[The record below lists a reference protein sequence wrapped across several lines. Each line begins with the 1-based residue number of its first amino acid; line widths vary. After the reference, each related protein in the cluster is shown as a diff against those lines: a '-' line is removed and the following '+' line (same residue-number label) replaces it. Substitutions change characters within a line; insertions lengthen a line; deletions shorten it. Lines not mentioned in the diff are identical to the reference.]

1 VIRRAD
7 TLEQGGEEPRSDGQE
22 RAVNQSPNTDAA
34 RATHEV
40 RSRLRRVRRAA
51 RSLLT
56 IRVVCLASVWGMLL
70 AVALVLGDLLLR
82 FPAAMR
88 WIFLLG
94 LAGTGAVWLRRTL
107 MPLASFKPALS
118 DVALRVES
126 WLGARAGTP
135 PGPIASAVELPI
147 DDPDPQARLLSRLAA
162 RRARASLPRTPW
174 GMLRW
179 KAPAWALVGA
189 VATALAVSAG
199 FRVEPTLAVTGLS
212 RLFMP
217 WIDTPWPKRVQL
229 ADATPSTAHASDLG
243 LALRATVLRT
253 NRGPGETAITVSY
266 RVLDRDGR
274 EQARG
279 QAMLVPQPATDGR
292 LAGELY
298 ERLIEPSAWQG
309 TTGER
314 WLEYRFSADDDETT
328 TKRVR
333 IVDPPVLVRRVTTIE
348 PPAYAAGL
356 PTVLSSER
364 ESAPP
369 PHAGEAIEIAPV
381 LEGSRVLIE
390 LEYNK
395 EVSPRWD
402 GEQDRDAGLSI
413 SAGGGTIRLET
424 TASSPVRASLHA
436 VDAFAL
442 STREAA
448 RILLEV
454 IGDAPPEAT
463 VPTPSADEVVL
474 AGAVIEAVGEGRDD
488 LSLTGVSL
496 RTRVARRVA
505 GSLGGEAAPGD
516 DAAVIAESGPITGAR
531 AEVRASISL
540 PAMGVEAGDEV
551 WIETVAADN
560 FALDGRTHAPVVSAP
575 RRLRVI
581 SPSEFIEMIRAELEG
596 LRRTAIRLDKQQGDL
611 MERVASPPADEA
623 EARRMEEAAA
633 RQSALSQ
640 RLRAQAS
647 VVDRLAARA
656 ERNALEDETLR
667 RLLDSIEGG
676 TELAARASER
686 AGEALARSA
695 RDRQDRGESIEQDQ
709 RRVREELARLID
721 ELDRGQDGWV
731 VRRTLE
737 QLLGDQRALRDRTDE
752 AGGRTVGRTIDEL
765 TPDERT
771 ELERIAQR
779 QRDLAERS
787 RDAVDALSDRAES
800 IRSEDP
806 TQASAMDEAARE
818 ATREALTERLREA
831 ARQIDENQ
839 TASAGRLQDQSI
851 RALEEML
858 DRLENAQRNRDS
870 ALRRQLASL
879 IQSIESLI
887 RQQSGVARTLGEDPA
902 RALQPAERAHGNTL
916 AALSEARGSFGELRA
931 VADLLARAGVSQA
944 DAIGALRATPRA
956 DDRALAHSNEAL
968 ARLREALEEARKQDE
983 NAAQRERDQRR
994 RELREAY
1001 RAALAEQVRL
1011 RSESEPFAG
1020 VEPDRR
1026 QRAELRALGQRQEG
1040 LRTTVRGLPDQLGP
1054 DGAGVLRLMHDRIDR
1069 VLTEAVRSLGRGVS
1083 DAGVLSNQDAAIGML
1098 ASIAETLT
1106 PRPREPSDE
1115 FESPQGGGGGGGQ
1128 GGGEQPLIGNVEQL
1142 RLLRALQSA
1151 ILDQT
1156 RAGGAPGDLS
1166 TLQREI
1172 AEQGRLLIES
1182 MRPPRP
1188 ASPPGVSPLE
1198 EPTTPEGDEPGDP
1211 P

>member
-1 VIRRAD
+1 M
-7 TLEQGGEEPRSDGQE
+7 
-22 RAVNQSPNTDAA
+22 NQSPNTDAA

-40 RSRLRRVRRAA
+40 RARLRRVRRAA

-56 IRVVCLASVWGMLL
+56 TRVVCLASVWGMLL
-70 AVALVLGDLLLR
+70 VVALVLGDLLLR

-88 WIFLLG
+88 WIFLIG
-94 LAGTGAVWLRRTL
+94 LAGAGAIWFRRTL
-107 MPLASFKPALS
+107 APLASFKPALS
-118 DVALRVES
+118 DVALRVEG
-126 WLGARAGTP
+126 WLGARAGAP

-147 DDPDPQARLLSRLAA
+147 DDPDPQTRLLSREAA
-162 RRARASLPRTPW
+162 RRATASLPRTPW

-179 KAPAWALVGA
+179 KAPAWALMGA
-189 VATALAVSAG
+189 VATAMALSAG
-199 FRVEPTLAVTGLS
+199 FRAEPTLAVTGLA

-217 WIDTPWPKRVQL
+217 WKETHWPKRVQL
-229 ADATPSTAHASDLG
+229 ADATPSSAHASDLG
-243 LALRATVLRT
+243 LPLRATVLRT

-266 RVLDRDGR
+266 RVIDRDGR
-274 EQARG
+274 ECARG

-292 LAGELY
+292 LAGEIF
-298 ERLIEPSAWQG
+298 ERLIEPSAWLG
-309 TTGER
+309 TSGER

-328 TKRVR
+328 PKRVR
-333 IVDPPVLVRRVTTIE
+333 IVDPPSLVRRITTIE
-348 PPAYAAGL
+348 PPAYAEGL
-356 PTVLSSER
+356 RAAFASGRDT
-364 ESAPP
+364 APP

-381 LEGSRVLIE
+381 LEGSRVVVE

-395 EVSPRWD
+395 EVRPRWD
-402 GEQDRDAGLSI
+402 EEDGSHADLTI
-413 SAGGGTIRLET
+413 SSEGGTIRIET
-424 TASSPVRASLHA
+424 TASASVRLGLHA

-442 STREAA
+442 RTREEA
-448 RILLEV
+448 RIRLEV
-454 IGDAPPEAT
+454 VADAPPEAT
-463 VPTPSADEVVL
+463 VLTPASDEVVL
-474 AGAVIEAVGEGRDD
+474 SGASIEAVGEGRDD
-488 LSLTGVSL
+488 LALTGVAL
-496 RTRVARRVA
+496 RTRIARRDA
-505 GSLGGEAAPGD
+505 GSLGAEATPGD
-516 DAAVIAESGPITGAR
+516 DATVIAASGPIAEPR
-531 AEVRASISL
+531 AEVRAMISL

-551 WIETVAADN
+551 WIETVAGDN
-560 FALDGRTHAPVVSAP
+560 FALNGRTHAPVVSAP

-581 SPSEFIEMIRAELEG
+581 SSSEFVEMIRAELEG
-596 LRRTAIRLDKQQGDL
+596 LRRTAIRLDRQQGDL
-611 MERVASPPADEA
+611 MDRGANPPADEN

-647 VVDRLAARA
+647 VVDRLSARA
-656 ERNALEDETLR
+656 ERNALEDETLG
-667 RLLDSIEGG
+667 RLLETIEGA
-676 TELAARASER
+676 TERAARASER
-686 AGEALARSA
+686 AGEGLARSA
-695 RDRQDRGESIEQDQ
+695 QDRQDRADSIEEDQ
-709 RRVREELARLID
+709 RRVREELARLIE
-721 ELDRGQDGWV
+721 ELDRGQDAWV

-737 QLLGDQRALRDRTDE
+737 QLLSDQRALRDRTGE
-752 AGGRTVGRTIDEL
+752 AGRRTVGRTLAEL

-771 ELERIAQR
+771 DLERIAQR

-831 ARQIDENQ
+831 AQQINENQ

-879 IQSIESLI
+879 IQSIESLV
-887 RQQSGVARTLGEDPA
+887 RQQSGVVRTLGEDAA
-902 RALQPAERAHGNTL
+902 RALQPAERVHGNTL
-916 AALSEARGSFGELRA
+916 AALNEARGSFGELRA
-931 VADLLARAGVSQA
+931 VADLLARAGVSQSN
-944 DAIGALRATPRA
+944 AIGALRATPRA
-956 DDRALAHSNEAL
+956 DDPAQAHSAEAL

-983 NAAQRERDQRR
+983 NAAQRERDQLR

-1011 RSESEPFAG
+1011 RGESAPLAG

-1040 LRTTVRGLPDQLGP
+1040 LRATVHGLPDRLGP

-1083 DAGVLSNQDAAIGML
+1083 DAGVLSNQDAAIGMI
-1098 ASIAETLT
+1098 ASIVEILT

-1115 FESPQGGGGGGGQ
+1115 FQSAQGGGGGGGQ
-1128 GGGEQPLIGNVEQL
+1128 SGGEQPLIGNVEQL
-1142 RLLRALQSA
+1142 RLLRALQSS
-1151 ILDQT
+1151 ILDLT

-1166 TLQREI
+1166 ALQHEI
-1172 AEQGRLLIES
+1172 AEQGRQLIES
-1182 MRPPRP
+1182 MRPQQPTR
-1188 ASPPGVSPLE
+1188 PPGVSPLE
-1198 EPTTPEGDEPGDP
+1198 GPGPPENDEPEDEP
-1211 P
+1211 

>member
-1 VIRRAD
+1 M
-7 TLEQGGEEPRSDGQE
+7 
-22 RAVNQSPNTDAA
+22 NQSPNTDAA
-34 RATHEV
+34 RATHQV
-40 RSRLRRVRRAA
+40 RARLRRVRRAA

-56 IRVVCLASVWGMLL
+56 TRVICLASVWGMLL
-70 AVALVLGDLLLR
+70 VIALVLGDLLLR
-82 FPAAMR
+82 FPAVMR
-88 WIFLLG
+88 WLFLIG
-94 LAGTGAVWLRRTL
+94 LAGAGLIWFRRTL
-107 MPLASFKPALS
+107 APLASFKPTLS
-118 DVALRVES
+118 DVALRVEG
-126 WLGARAGTP
+126 WLGARAGTL
-135 PGPIASAVELPI
+135 PGPIASSVELPI
-147 DDPDPQARLLSRLAA
+147 DDPDPQARLLSRLTAG
-162 RRARASLPRTPW
+162 RALASLSRTPW
-174 GMLRW
+174 RMLRW

-189 VATALAVSAG
+189 IATALVLSAG
-199 FRVEPTLAVTGLS
+199 FRAEPTLAVTGLA

-217 WIDTPWPKRVQL
+217 WKDTPWPKRVQL
-229 ADATPSTAHASDLG
+229 ADATPSVAHASDLG

-266 RVLDRDGR
+266 RVIDRDGR
-274 EQARG
+274 ESARG
-279 QAMLVPQPATDGR
+279 QAMLVPQPASDGR

-314 WLEYRFSADDDETT
+314 WLEYRFNADDDETT
-328 TKRVR
+328 PKRVR

-348 PPAYAAGL
+348 PPAYAEGL
-356 PTVLSSER
+356 RTVFASGR
-364 ESAPP
+364 ETAPAP
-369 PHAGEAIEIAPV
+369 LAGEAIEIAPV
-381 LEGSRVLIE
+381 LEGSRVVIE

-395 EVSPRWD
+395 EVRPRPD
-402 GEQDRDAGLSI
+402 EDDEGRRGLAI
-413 SAGGGTIRLET
+413 SSEGGTIRIET

-442 STREAA
+442 STREEA
-448 RILLEV
+448 RIRLEV
-454 IGDAPPEAT
+454 VGDAPPEAT
-463 VPTPSADEVVL
+463 VLTPASDEVVL
-474 AGAVIEAVGEGRDD
+474 VGASIDAVGEGRDD
-488 LSLTGVSL
+488 LALTGVVL
-496 RTRVARRVA
+496 RTRIARRA
-505 GSLGGEAAPGD
+505 QGSLGAEATPGD
-516 DAAVIAESGPITGAR
+516 EATVIAESGPIAEAR
-531 AEVRASISL
+531 AEIRATIAL
-540 PAMGVEAGDEV
+540 PTMGVEAGDEV
-551 WIETVAADN
+551 WIETVATDN
-560 FALDGRTHAPVVSAP
+560 FALNGRTHAPVVSAP

-611 MERVASPPADEA
+611 MDRGANPPADEA
-623 EARRMEEAAA
+623 EARRLEEAAA

-647 VVDRLAARA
+647 VVERLSSRA
-656 ERNALEDETLR
+656 ERNALEDETLA
-667 RLLDSIEGG
+667 RLLNTIGG
-676 TELAARASER
+676 ATERAARASER
-686 AGEALARSA
+686 AGEGLARSA
-695 RDRQDRGESIEQDQ
+695 QDRQDRRESIEDDQ
-709 RRVREELARLID
+709 RRVREELARLIED
-721 ELDRGQDGWV
+721 LDRGQDAWV

-737 QLLGDQRALRDRTDE
+737 QLLGDQRALRDRTGE
-752 AGGRTVGRTIDEL
+752 AGRRTVGRTLAEL

-771 ELERIAQR
+771 DLERIAQR
-779 QRDLAERS
+779 QRELAERS
-787 RDAVDALSDRAES
+787 RDAVDALSDRADS

-806 TQASAMDEAARE
+806 TQASAMDDAARE
-818 ATREALTERLREA
+818 AMRESLTERLREA
-831 ARQIDENQ
+831 AQQINENQ

-887 RQQSGVARTLGEDPA
+887 RQQSGVVRTLGEEAA
-902 RALQPAERAHGNTL
+902 RALQPAERVHGNTL
-916 AALSEARGSFGELRA
+916 AALSETRGSFGELRA
-931 VADLLARAGVSQA
+931 VADLLARAGVSQS

-983 NAAQRERDQRR
+983 NAAERERDQRR

-1011 RSESEPFAG
+1011 RGESASLAG

-1083 DAGVLSNQDAAIGML
+1083 DAGVLSNQDAAISML
-1098 ASIAETLT
+1098 TSIVETLT

-1115 FESPQGGGGGGGQ
+1115 FQSSQGGGGGGGQ
-1128 GGGEQPLIGNVEQL
+1128 SGGEQPLFGNVEQL
-1142 RLLRALQSA
+1142 RLLRALQSS

-1166 TLQREI
+1166 ALQREI
-1172 AEQGRLLIES
+1172 AEHGRLLIES
-1182 MRPPRP
+1182 MRPQQP
-1188 ASPPGVSPLE
+1188 ARPPGVQPAE
-1198 EPTTPEGDEPGDP
+1198 ESTPTGNDEPEDHP
-1211 P
+1211 